1 MAQILLYDFP
11 RPAYHAR
18 VSDPLL
24 DVVRERW
31 GFETLRPLQRE
42 AMTAALEKRDS
53 LVIMPTGGGKS
64 LCYQAPALLS
74 DGLTVV
80 VSPLISLM
88 KDQVDR
94 LLSRNIPAAFINS
107 SLDSADRSR
116 VQAGVARGDYRM
128 IFVAPER
135 FAAGGF
141 DRILEQ
147 GNVRAF
153 AIDEAHCISH
163 WGHDFRVDYREL
175 GRLKREFPGASV
187 HAFTATATPRV
198 RDDIVA
204 QLGLKDPAVLVGDFF
219 RPNLKYRAVRRRD
232 DVTAEILEEI
242 RLHPGEA
249 GIVYCI
255 RRSDVDDLAA
265 ELRRAKIRA
274 APYHAGMED
283 AQRTRT
289 QDRFAAGEVDVVVA
303 TVAFG
308 MGIDRADI
316 RYVLHA
322 AMPKSIEH
330 YQQETGRAGRDGKP
344 ADCVLFWA
352 GMDFALWDSII
363 RKNEG
368 SDLETKTRM
377 LSHMYNFCT
386 GARCRHR
393 RLVEYFGQA
402 WTRGPCGACD
412 VCTGQIAALA
422 GSTVLAQKILSCIAR
437 TQQRYGPAYVA
448 DVLRGELT
456 DRVQERG
463 HGGLSTFGL
472 LKEEPKTALIGWMHQ
487 LRDLGALAE
496 EGEYG
501 VLRITEKGQ
510 EILRSHEEATLLPV
524 ETAKKKKARKKKA
537 AAKPGPAPV
546 AEPVPEADEPLAKTD
561 QSLYEELRELRR
573 QLADGRNIP
582 AFMVF
587 SDKALRGMARQRPLT
602 QTAFLQVHG
611 VGMTK
616 LDQFGES
623 FMSVIRS
630 RTSKGAS

>member
-1 MAQILLYDFP
+1 M
-11 RPAYHAR
+11 
-18 VSDPLL
+18 SDPLL
-24 DVVRERW
+24 DVVRKHW

-42 AMTAALEKRDS
+42 AMDAAVGKRDS

-94 LLSRNIPAAFINS
+94 LLSRGIPAAFINS
-107 SLDSADRSR
+107 SLDSSDRSR
-116 VQAGVARGDYRM
+116 VQAGVGRGEYRM

-141 DRILEQ
+141 DRILEK
-147 GNVRAF
+147 GDVRAF

-175 GRLKREFPGASV
+175 GRLKREFPDASV

-198 RDDIVA
+198 RDDIVG
-204 QLGLKDPAVLVGDFF
+204 QLGLKDPAILVGDFF
-219 RPNLKYRAVRRRD
+219 RPNLKYRAVMRTRD
-232 DVTAEILEEI
+232 GTAEILDWI
-242 RLHPGEA
+242 RRRPGEA

-255 RRSDVDDLAA
+255 RRSDVDELAA
-265 ELRRAKIRA
+265 ELKRAKIRA

-283 AQRTRT
+283 EKRTRT
-289 QDRFAAGEVDVVVA
+289 QDRFASGEIDVVVA

-308 MGIDRADI
+308 MGIDRSDI

-322 AMPKSIEH
+322 AMPKSMEH

-344 ADCVLFWA
+344 ADCVLFYA
-352 GMDFALWDSII
+352 GLDFRLWDSILQ
-363 RKNEG
+363 KNET
-368 SDLETKTRM
+368 SDLDTKKRM
-377 LSHMYNFCT
+377 LSQMFNFCT

-393 RLVEYFGQA
+393 RLVEYFGQE

-412 VCTGQIAALA
+412 VCGGEIGAVAD
-422 GSTVLAQKILSCIAR
+422 STVLAQKILSCVAR
-437 TQQRYGPAYVA
+437 TNERYGPAYVA
-448 DVLRGELT
+448 DVLRGEPT
-456 DRVQERG
+456 DRVLERT
-463 HGGLSTFGL
+463 HDRLSTFGL
-472 LKEEPKTALIGWMHQ
+472 LKDQAKTALIGWMRQ
-487 LRDLGALAE
+487 MEDQGILVP

-501 VLRITEKGQ
+501 VLRITEKGRLV
-510 EILRSHEEATLLPV
+510 LRSEQEVTLFPV
-524 ETAKKKKARKKKA
+524 ESGSQAKKTRKTKGKAEAVRA
-537 AAKPGPAPV
+537 TSTVERGE
-546 AEPVPEADEPLAKTD
+546 EPADEPLATSD
-561 QSLYEELRELRR
+561 EALYQELRELRR
-573 QLADGRNIP
+573 QLADARNLP

-587 SDKALRGMARQRPLT
+587 SDKALRGMARQRPAT
-602 QTAFLQVHG
+602 PAAFLQVHG

-616 LDQFGES
+616 LEQFGET
-623 FMSVIRS
+623 FLSVIRS
-630 RTSKGAS
+630 RAPGK